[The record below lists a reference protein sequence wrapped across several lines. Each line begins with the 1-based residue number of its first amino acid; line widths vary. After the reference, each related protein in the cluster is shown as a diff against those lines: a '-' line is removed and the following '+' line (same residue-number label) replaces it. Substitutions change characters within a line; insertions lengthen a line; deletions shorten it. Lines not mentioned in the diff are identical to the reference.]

1 MQRNRVGGEEHD
13 TALFMSKSRERDPA
27 EKIVTESSRS
37 LIQMSTGGSSCSN
50 YLLDITIYHQLFSMV
65 ENPISTSA
73 LI

>member
-1 MQRNRVGGEEHD
+1 MYYVYKQLLKTWIGK
-13 TALFMSKSRERDPA
+13 LRERYPA
-27 EKIVTESSRS
+27 EKIVTEPSES
-37 LIQMSTGGSSCSN
+37 LIQMTTGGSSCSN